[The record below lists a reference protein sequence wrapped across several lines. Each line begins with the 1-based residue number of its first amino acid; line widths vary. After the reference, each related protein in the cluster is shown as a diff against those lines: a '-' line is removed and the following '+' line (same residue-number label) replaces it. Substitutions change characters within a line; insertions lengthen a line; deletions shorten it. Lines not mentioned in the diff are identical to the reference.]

1 MKKQYDYILVG
12 AGLFNAV
19 FAHQAKTHGKRCL
32 VIDKRPHLGGNLYCD
47 NIAGITTHRYGPH
60 IFHTNNKKVWDY
72 VNSLVEFN
80 RFTLNT
86 IANYKGSLYNLPFNM
101 NTFYRMWGVTTPAE
115 AISIIESQRS
125 KFANLTPKNLEE
137 QAISLVGQEI
147 YEKLIKGY
155 TEKQWGR
162 SCKELPAFIIR
173 RLPLRFTFNNNYFN
187 DQFQGIPEGGY
198 NRLIECLFNGIECK
212 TSCNYFNDKS
222 YFDSLAEKVVYSG
235 CIDEY
240 FGYRLGHL
248 EYRSLSFETQVLPIS
263 DYQGNA
269 IVNYTDASVPYT
281 RIVEH
286 KHFDINNVP
295 AQQSSHTVITHE
307 YPKEWDVGQEPFY
320 PINDNKNNQL
330 YQKYK
335 LMAEQETN
343 IIFGGRLAEY
353 KYLNMDLVAYKSIKI
368 AENEFYKL

>member
-19 FAHQAKTHGKRCL
+19 FAHQAKIHGKRCL

-147 YEKLIKGY
+147 YEKL
-155 TEKQWGR
+155 R
-162 SCKELPAFIIR
+162 HSCKYPW
-173 RLPLRFTFNNNYFN
+173 
-187 DQFQGIPEGGY
+187 
-198 NRLIECLFNGIECK
+198 LIF
-212 TSCNYFNDKS
+212 
-222 YFDSLAEKVVYSG
+222 VV
-235 CIDEY
+235 
-240 FGYRLGHL
+240 
-248 EYRSLSFETQVLPIS
+248 
-263 DYQGNA
+263 
-269 IVNYTDASVPYT
+269 
-281 RIVEH
+281 
-286 KHFDINNVP
+286 
-295 AQQSSHTVITHE
+295 
-307 YPKEWDVGQEPFY
+307 
-320 PINDNKNNQL
+320 
-330 YQKYK
+330 
-335 LMAEQETN
+335 
-343 IIFGGRLAEY
+343 
-353 KYLNMDLVAYKSIKI
+353 
-368 AENEFYKL
+368 